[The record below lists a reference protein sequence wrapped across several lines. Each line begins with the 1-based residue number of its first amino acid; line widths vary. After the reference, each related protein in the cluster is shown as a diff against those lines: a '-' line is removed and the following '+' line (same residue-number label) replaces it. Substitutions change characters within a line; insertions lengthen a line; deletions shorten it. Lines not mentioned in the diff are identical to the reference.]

1 MMLFYQYTK
10 KKTQDLDRL
19 PFSYYMNNEDE
30 LESMLKI
37 IPLATNN
44 TKKYCVGK
52 KMIWAALSQIG
63 SLRMLLFFGNKN
75 KPVAIWSQASYD
87 DLL

>member
-44 TKKYCVGK
+44 TKKCCVGK
-52 KMIWAALSQIG
+52 KNDMGSSQLDRQ
-63 SLRMLLFFGNKN
+63 S
-75 KPVAIWSQASYD
+75 AHASSF
-87 DLL
+87 LVIRINQ

>member
-52 KMIWAALSQIG
+52 KNDMGSSQLDRQ
-63 SLRMLLFFGNKN
+63 SAHASFFLVIRIN
-75 KPVAIWSQASYD
+75 Q
-87 DLL
+87 